1 MEIGIRIK
9 ELRIKNSLTQE
20 ELADRC
26 ELTKGYISQLENDL
40 TSPSITTLKDI
51 LTALGCSLSEF
62 FSGFDEQEPLSYGEN
77 DYFVKD
83 MDSTS
88 MKWLVPTSQKNALE
102 PVIVTLS
109 GGGAT
114 AKDLPH
120 EGEEFGYILGGSV
133 KLVVG
138 NRTANLT
145 KGMSFYFRSDRTHY
159 IENRTDEVAEVLW
172 VTCPPNF

>member
-9 ELRIKNSLTQE
+9 ELRLKNSLTQE

-62 FSGFDEQEPLSYGEN
+62 FSGFDEQEPLAYGEK
-77 DYFVKD
+77 DYFTKE
-83 MDSTS
+83 MGSAS

-102 PVIVTLS
+102 PVIVTLEK
-109 GGGAT
+109 GGAT

-120 EGEEFGYILGGSV
+120 EGEEFGFILKGSV

-138 NRTANLT
+138 SRSANLT
-145 KGMSFYFRSDRTHY
+145 KGMSFSFRSDRTHY
-159 IENRTDEVAEVLW
+159 IENRTDEVAEILW

>member
-1 MEIGIRIK
+1 
-9 ELRIKNSLTQE
+9 
-20 ELADRC
+20 
-26 ELTKGYISQLENDL
+26 
-40 TSPSITTLKDI
+40 
-51 LTALGCSLSEF
+51 
-62 FSGFDEQEPLSYGEN
+62 
-77 DYFVKD
+77 
-83 MDSTS
+83 

-145 KGMSFYFRSDRTHY
+145 KGMSFYFRRDRTHY